1 MKQTKHTGTMKKTI
15 LTAVIFFLLGGTLAT
30 LVLFDRIQNMYK
42 AGYNSGK
49 IDGGFEVIEFLKEG
63 IQNDITNKNVVE
75 TEKYL
80 PVKYKGISIVEID
93 GVKTVEIIGI
103 E

>member
-15 LTAVIFFLLGGTLAT
+15 FTAIIFFLLGGTLASGI
-30 LVLFDRIQNMYK
+30 LFARIHNMYK
-42 AGYNSGK
+42 VGYNSGK
-49 IDGGFEVIEFLKEG
+49 IDGGLEVTEFLKEG
-63 IQNDITNKNVVE
+63 IQNDTTNKNVVE

-80 PVKYKGISIVEID
+80 PVKHKGISIVEID
-93 GVKTVEIIGI
+93 GVKTVEII